1 VLSLTLTPVPNLG
14 QEFGPFIG
22 LGAKAMKRRKHEK
35 SPQVTLGL
43 TLALTLAPA
52 LALAL
57 SQAHTHTHTQTQIQT
72 LPQPLPLALPLP
84 LPLALTTS
92 TAGGL
97 PGQVRGDAAAA
108 GPRERAG
115 GPRQP
120 PPDQRPHRLPAAR
133 GR

>member
-57 SQAHTHTHTQTQIQT
+57 ALAQAHTHTHTQTQT
-72 LPQPLPLALPLP
+72 LPLP

>member
-1 VLSLTLTPVPNLG
+1 MLSLTLTPVPNLG

-57 SQAHTHTHTQTQIQT
+57 AQAHTHTHTQIQT